1 MASHDKDVGPLL
13 PNPWDAILEAVKEQL
28 PSLDSDSSSSNC
40 EEEELFIFQRNQT
53 ALIPDLSEELA
64 EDPDGAWVTSSGSPP
79 EPAVVPVESAGE
91 PREEWNAGPQAQES
105 VSLEGRAPG
114 RPLQSG
120 DESSSLLRI
129 PVETPTWQDDDGDT
143 AFNTS
148 TSQSPCQGPQGEATL
163 SSQEAG
169 LQTEPPGA
177 ASWAQEGSDSANRRA
192 LRRERRKMI
201 EKDILHKVT
210 WDAQDP
216 ACQDLS
222 GVKEIPCDAAET
234 LPEGPQRGPPL
245 LSLQQ
250 LEEWDL
256 DQVLQS
262 LTGREEL
269 GDGASGAA
277 WWAADRLQGQG
288 LTLNAGAQ
296 WDRSENVDYT
306 VNRTSPLLPGL
317 THSSLLKKTAPL
329 ALLSWRG
336 RHKSYHAKP
345 STQDRLMEQLT
356 LLCAMQSRAFSSA
369 WRVPSDMPQDIKPQE
384 AGSRCASRELGFQAL
399 AMDTQLRSPAG
410 PPTVFIDLRPTK
422 PSDHGPSES
431 CSSSSSSSSHSSC
444 SSSSS
449 DSEEGEEETAA
460 QRDQQGPARLRD
472 CTGKSRL
479 LQQLRAFRKASAQ
492 PKLPAGKGPRSQKAQ
507 APGDTDG
514 SSPGGKQHVTLWA
527 QARPPGGSPR
537 ALGDPLGP
545 GTAREALVPPLGQL

>member
-91 PREEWNAGPQAQES
+91 PWGEWNAGPQAQES

-114 RPLQSG
+114 RPLQSC
-120 DESSSLLRI
+120 DESSSLLRM

-163 SSQEAG
+163 SPQEAG

-222 GVKEIPCDAAET
+222 GVKEMPCDAAET

-262 LTGREEL
+262 LTEQEEL

-277 WWAADRLQGQG
+277 WWAADRLQGQ
-288 LTLNAGAQ
+288 
-296 WDRSENVDYT
+296 D
-306 VNRTSPLLPGL
+306 
-317 THSSLLKKTAPL
+317 
-329 ALLSWRG
+329 
-336 RHKSYHAKP
+336 HAKP
-345 STQDRLMEQLT
+345 STQDRLMGQLT

-369 WRVPSDMPQDIKPQE
+369 WRVSSNSSGHFRRHRLSPSCQQARVPE
-384 AGSRCASRELGFQAL
+384 ARR
-399 AMDTQLRSPAG
+399 
-410 PPTVFIDLRPTK
+410 LRPLEIRL
-422 PSDHGPSES
+422 D
-431 CSSSSSSSSHSSC
+431 
-444 SSSSS
+444 
-449 DSEEGEEETAA
+449 
-460 QRDQQGPARLRD
+460 PA
-472 CTGKSRL
+472 
-479 LQQLRAFRKASAQ
+479 
-492 PKLPAGKGPRSQKAQ
+492 
-507 APGDTDG
+507 
-514 SSPGGKQHVTLWA
+514 PGGKQHVTLWAERQSA

>member
-13 PNPWDAILEAVKEQL
+13 PNPWDAILKAVKEQL

-91 PREEWNAGPQAQES
+91 PRGEWNAGPQAQES

-222 GVKEIPCDAAET
+222 GVKEMPCDAAET

-277 WWAADRLQGQG
+277 WWAADRLQGQ
-288 LTLNAGAQ
+288 
-296 WDRSENVDYT
+296 D
-306 VNRTSPLLPGL
+306 
-317 THSSLLKKTAPL
+317 
-329 ALLSWRG
+329 
-336 RHKSYHAKP
+336 HAKP

-356 LLCAMQSRAFSSA
+356 LLCAMQSRTFSSA

-507 APGDTDG
+507 APGDTAG
-514 SSPGGKQHVTLWA
+514 SSPGGKQHVTLWDERQSA

>member
-91 PREEWNAGPQAQES
+91 PWGEWNAGPQAQES

-114 RPLQSG
+114 RPLQSC
-120 DESSSLLRI
+120 DESSSLLRM

-163 SSQEAG
+163 SPQEAG

-222 GVKEIPCDAAET
+222 GVKEMPCDAAET

-262 LTGREEL
+262 LTEQEEL

-277 WWAADRLQGQG
+277 WWAADRLQGQ
-288 LTLNAGAQ
+288 
-296 WDRSENVDYT
+296 D
-306 VNRTSPLLPGL
+306 
-317 THSSLLKKTAPL
+317 
-329 ALLSWRG
+329 
-336 RHKSYHAKP
+336 HAKP
-345 STQDRLMEQLT
+345 STQDRLMGQLT

-384 AGSRCASRELGFQAL
+384 AGSRETEAQRGCLAQDVSGRAHSGHREVTQLPGSSHPRCASRELGFQAL
-399 AMDTQLRSPAG
+399 AMDTRLRSPAE

-431 CSSSSSSSSHSSC
+431 GPLVSAGWALASLPILLPWVTRETRVLQVPGGNHAWLEW
-444 SSSSS
+444 SSS

-460 QRDQQGPARLRD
+460 RRDQQGPARLRD
-472 CTGKSRL
+472 CTGKSQL
-479 LQQLRAFRKASAQ
+479 LQQLRAFQKASAQ

-507 APGDTDG
+507 APGDTAG
-514 SSPGGKQHVTLWA
+514 SSPGGEATCNTL
-527 QARPPGGSPR
+527 G
-537 ALGDPLGP
+537 
-545 GTAREALVPPLGQL
+545 

>member
-28 PSLDSDSSSSNC
+28 PSLDSDSSS
-40 EEEELFIFQRNQT
+40 
-53 ALIPDLSEELA
+53 
-64 EDPDGAWVTSSGSPP
+64 
-79 EPAVVPVESAGE
+79 PAVVPVESAGE
-91 PREEWNAGPQAQES
+91 PWGEWNAGPQAQES
-105 VSLEGRAPG
+105 ASLEGRAPG
-114 RPLQSG
+114 RPLQSC
-120 DESSSLLRI
+120 DESSSLLRM
-129 PVETPTWQDDDGDT
+129 PVETPTWQDDDGGT

-163 SSQEAG
+163 SPQEAG

-177 ASWAQEGSDSANRRA
+177 ASWAQEGSDSANHRA

-222 GVKEIPCDAAET
+222 GVKEMPCDAAET
-234 LPEGPQRGPPL
+234 LPEGPQRGLTL

-250 LEEWDL
+250 LEECDL

-262 LTGREEL
+262 LTGREEDP
-269 GDGASGAA
+269 GDGASGAT
-277 WWAADRLQGQG
+277 WWAADRLQGQ
-288 LTLNAGAQ
+288 
-296 WDRSENVDYT
+296 D
-306 VNRTSPLLPGL
+306 
-317 THSSLLKKTAPL
+317 
-329 ALLSWRG
+329 
-336 RHKSYHAKP
+336 HAKP

-356 LLCAMQSRAFSSA
+356 LLCATQSRAFSSA

-422 PSDHGPSES
+422 PSDQGPSE
-431 CSSSSSSSSHSSC
+431 
-444 SSSSS
+444 
-449 DSEEGEEETAA
+449 
-460 QRDQQGPARLRD
+460 RD
-472 CTGKSRL
+472 CTGKSQL
-479 LQQLRAFRKASAQ
+479 LQQLWAFRKASAQ
-492 PKLPAGKGPRSQKAQ
+492 PKLPAGKGPRRQKAQ
-507 APGDTDG
+507 APGDTAG

-527 QARPPGGSPR
+527 ERQSTQARPPGGSPR

>member
-28 PSLDSDSSSSNC
+28 PSLDSDSSS
-40 EEEELFIFQRNQT
+40 
-53 ALIPDLSEELA
+53 
-64 EDPDGAWVTSSGSPP
+64 
-79 EPAVVPVESAGE
+79 PAVVPVESAGE
-91 PREEWNAGPQAQES
+91 PWGEWNAGAQPQKSA
-105 VSLEGRAPG
+105 SLEGRAPG
-114 RPLQSG
+114 RPLQSC
-120 DESSSLLRI
+120 DESSSLLRM
-129 PVETPTWQDDDGDT
+129 PAETPMWQDDNGRT

-163 SSQEAG
+163 SPQEAG

-201 EKDILHKVT
+201 KKDILHKVT
-210 WDAQDP
+210 WDAQDT
-216 ACQDLS
+216 AYQDLS
-222 GVKEIPCDAAET
+222 GVKETPCDAAET
-234 LPEGPQRGPPL
+234 LPEGPQGGLPL

-262 LTGREEL
+262 LTGREEDP
-269 GDGASGAA
+269 GDCASGAA
-277 WWAADRLQGQG
+277 WWAADRLQGR
-288 LTLNAGAQ
+288 
-296 WDRSENVDYT
+296 D
-306 VNRTSPLLPGL
+306 
-317 THSSLLKKTAPL
+317 
-329 ALLSWRG
+329 
-336 RHKSYHAKP
+336 HAKP

-356 LLCAMQSRAFSSA
+356 LLCASQSRAFSSA
-369 WRVPSDMPQDIKPQE
+369 WRVPSDTPQDIKPQE
-384 AGSRCASRELGFQAL
+384 AGSRCASKELGFQAL
-399 AMDTQLRSPAG
+399 AIDTRLRSPAE

-422 PSDHGPSES
+422 PSDQGPSES

-449 DSEEGEEETAA
+449 DSEDEGEEETAA
-460 QRDQQGPARLRD
+460 RRDQQGPARLRD
-472 CTGKSRL
+472 CTGKSQL

-492 PKLPAGKGPRSQKAQ
+492 PKLPAGEGPGSQKAQ
-507 APGDTDG
+507 APGDTAG
-514 SSPGGKQHVTLWA
+514 SSPGGKQHVTLWAERQNA

-545 GTAREALVPPLGQL
+545 GTAREALVPPPGQL

>member
-91 PREEWNAGPQAQES
+91 PWGEWNAGPQAQES
-105 VSLEGRAPG
+105 VSLQGRAPG
-114 RPLQSG
+114 RPLQSC
-120 DESSSLLRI
+120 DESSSLLRM

-163 SSQEAG
+163 SPQEAG
-169 LQTEPPGA
+169 LQTEPPGT

-222 GVKEIPCDAAET
+222 GVKEMPCDAAET
-234 LPEGPQRGPPL
+234 LPQGPQRGPPL
-245 LSLQQ
+245 LSLQVGQ
-250 LEEWDL
+250 LEGWPTMP
-256 DQVLQS
+256 VLVS
-262 LTGREEL
+262 LGHT
-269 GDGASGAA
+269 A
-277 WWAADRLQGQG
+277 
-288 LTLNAGAQ
+288 
-296 WDRSENVDYT
+296 
-306 VNRTSPLLPGL
+306 SPLP
-317 THSSLLKKTAPL
+317 TD
-329 ALLSWRG
+329 
-336 RHKSYHAKP
+336 HAKP

-384 AGSRCASRELGFQAL
+384 AGTCPSSCPGSPGRPGCSKSLVGTMPGWSGLVMSRGTHIS
-399 AMDTQLRSPAG
+399 SP
-410 PPTVFIDLRPTK
+410 R
-422 PSDHGPSES
+422 S
-431 CSSSSSSSSHSSC
+431 CSS

-460 QRDQQGPARLRD
+460 RRDQQGPARLRLLLLCHRD
-472 CTGKSRL
+472 CTGKSQL

-507 APGDTDG
+507 APGDTAG
-514 SSPGGKQHVTLWA
+514 SSPGGKQHVTLWAERQSA

>member
-40 EEEELFIFQRNQT
+40 EEEELIIFQRNQT

-91 PREEWNAGPQAQES
+91 PWGEWNAGPQPQKSA
-105 VSLEGRAPG
+105 SLEGRAPG
-114 RPLQSG
+114 RPLQSCN
-120 DESSSLLRI
+120 ESSSLLRM
-129 PVETPTWQDDDGDT
+129 PAETPTWQDDNGGT

-163 SSQEAG
+163 SPQEAG

-201 EKDILHKVT
+201 KKDILHKVT

-222 GVKEIPCDAAET
+222 GVKEMPCDAAET
-234 LPEGPQRGPPL
+234 LPEGPQGGLPL
-245 LSLQQ
+245 LSLHQ

-262 LTGREEL
+262 LTGREEDP

-277 WWAADRLQGQG
+277 WWAADRLQGR
-288 LTLNAGAQ
+288 
-296 WDRSENVDYT
+296 D
-306 VNRTSPLLPGL
+306 
-317 THSSLLKKTAPL
+317 
-329 ALLSWRG
+329 
-336 RHKSYHAKP
+336 HAKP

-356 LLCAMQSRAFSSA
+356 LLCATQSRAFSSA
-369 WRVPSDMPQDIKPQE
+369 WRVPSDTPQDIKPQE
-384 AGSRCASRELGFQAL
+384 AGSRCASKELGFQAL
-399 AMDTQLRSPAG
+399 AMDTRLRSPAE

-422 PSDHGPSES
+422 PSDQGPSE
-431 CSSSSSSSSHSSC
+431 SSSSSSSSHSSC

-449 DSEEGEEETAA
+449 DSEEEGEEETAA
-460 QRDQQGPARLRD
+460 QRDQQGPARLWD
-472 CTGKSRL
+472 CTGKSQL
-479 LQQLRAFRKASAQ
+479 LQQLRAFRKALAQ
-492 PKLPAGKGPRSQKAQ
+492 PKLPAGEGPGSQKAQ
-507 APGDTDG
+507 APGDTAG
-514 SSPGGKQHVTLWA
+514 SSPGGKQHVTLWAERQSA

-537 ALGDPLGP
+537 ALGDSLGP
-545 GTAREALVPPLGQL
+545 GTAREALVPPPGQL

>member
-40 EEEELFIFQRNQT
+40 EEEELIIFQRNQT

-64 EDPDGAWVTSSGSPP
+64 KDPDGAWVTSSGSPP

-91 PREEWNAGPQAQES
+91 PWGEWNAGAQPQKSA
-105 VSLEGRAPG
+105 SLEGRAPG
-114 RPLQSG
+114 RPLQSC
-120 DESSSLLRI
+120 DESSSLLRM
-129 PVETPTWQDDDGDT
+129 PAETPTWQDDNGRT

-163 SSQEAG
+163 SPQEAG

-201 EKDILHKVT
+201 KKDILHKVT

-216 ACQDLS
+216 AYQDLS
-222 GVKEIPCDAAET
+222 GVKETPCDAAET
-234 LPEGPQRGPPL
+234 LPEGPQGGLPL

-262 LTGREEL
+262 LTGREEDP
-269 GDGASGAA
+269 GDYASGAA
-277 WWAADRLQGQG
+277 WWAADRLQGR
-288 LTLNAGAQ
+288 
-296 WDRSENVDYT
+296 D
-306 VNRTSPLLPGL
+306 
-317 THSSLLKKTAPL
+317 
-329 ALLSWRG
+329 
-336 RHKSYHAKP
+336 HAKP

-356 LLCAMQSRAFSSA
+356 LLCATQSRAFSSA
-369 WRVPSDMPQDIKPQE
+369 WRVPSDTPQDIKPQE
-384 AGSRCASRELGFQAL
+384 AGSRCASKELGFQAL
-399 AMDTQLRSPAG
+399 AMDTRLRSPAE

-422 PSDHGPSES
+422 PSDQGPSES
-431 CSSSSSSSSHSSC
+431 CSSSSSSSSHSGC

-449 DSEEGEEETAA
+449 DSEDEGEEETAA
-460 QRDQQGPARLRD
+460 RRDQQGPARLRD
-472 CTGKSRL
+472 CTGKSQL

-492 PKLPAGKGPRSQKAQ
+492 PKLPAGEGPGSQKAQ
-507 APGDTDG
+507 APGDTAG
-514 SSPGGKQHVTLWA
+514 SSPGGKQHVTLWAERQSA

-545 GTAREALVPPLGQL
+545 GTAREALVPPPGQL

>member
-91 PREEWNAGPQAQES
+91 PRGEWNAGPQAQES

-222 GVKEIPCDAAET
+222 GVKEMPCDAAET

-277 WWAADRLQGQG
+277 WWAADRLQGQ
-288 LTLNAGAQ
+288 
-296 WDRSENVDYT
+296 D
-306 VNRTSPLLPGL
+306 
-317 THSSLLKKTAPL
+317 
-329 ALLSWRG
+329 
-336 RHKSYHAKP
+336 HAKP

-384 AGSRCASRELGFQAL
+384 AGSRETEAQRGCLAQDISGRAHSGHREVTQLPGSSHPRCASRELGFQAL

-492 PKLPAGKGPRSQKAQ
+492 PKLPAGEGPRSQKAQ
-507 APGDTDG
+507 APGDTAG
-514 SSPGGKQHVTLWA
+514 SSPGGKQHITLWDERQSA

>member
-79 EPAVVPVESAGE
+79 EVCGMQDPGIHEPAVVPVESAGE
-91 PREEWNAGPQAQES
+91 PWGEWNAGPQAQES

-114 RPLQSG
+114 RPLQSC
-120 DESSSLLRI
+120 DESSSLLRM

-163 SSQEAG
+163 SPQEAG

-222 GVKEIPCDAAET
+222 GVKEMPCDAAET

-262 LTGREEL
+262 LTEQEEL

-296 WDRSENVDYT
+296 VHTHKW
-306 VNRTSPLLPGL
+306 LLPGPPNKIGQWAG
-317 THSSLLKKTAPL
+317 HSQPSSSPH
-329 ALLSWRG
+329 LLSL
-336 RHKSYHAKP
+336 S
-345 STQDRLMEQLT
+345 
-356 LLCAMQSRAFSSA
+356 
-369 WRVPSDMPQDIKPQE
+369 
-384 AGSRCASRELGFQAL
+384 
-399 AMDTQLRSPAG
+399 
-410 PPTVFIDLRPTK
+410 
-422 PSDHGPSES
+422 
-431 CSSSSSSSSHSSC
+431 
-444 SSSSS
+444 
-449 DSEEGEEETAA
+449 
-460 QRDQQGPARLRD
+460 
-472 CTGKSRL
+472 
-479 LQQLRAFRKASAQ
+479 
-492 PKLPAGKGPRSQKAQ
+492 
-507 APGDTDG
+507 
-514 SSPGGKQHVTLWA
+514 
-527 QARPPGGSPR
+527 PPGHS
-537 ALGDPLGP
+537 GP
-545 GTAREALVPPLGQL
+545 QR

>member
-13 PNPWDAILEAVKEQL
+13 PNPWDAILEAIKEQL

-91 PREEWNAGPQAQES
+91 LWGEWNAGPQPQES
-105 VSLEGRAPG
+105 ASLEGRAPG
-114 RPLQSG
+114 RALQSC
-120 DESSSLLRI
+120 DESSSLLRL
-129 PVETPTWQDDDGDT
+129 PAETPTWQDDDGGT

-148 TSQSPCQGPQGEATL
+148 TSQSPCQGPQGEATF
-163 SSQEAG
+163 SPQEAG
-169 LQTEPPGA
+169 LQTEPPGD
-177 ASWAQEGSDSANRRA
+177 ASGAQEGSDSVNRRA

-222 GVKEIPCDAAET
+222 GVKETPCDAAEM
-234 LPEGPQRGPPL
+234 LPEGPQRGLPL

-262 LTGREEL
+262 LTGREEDL

-277 WWAADRLQGQG
+277 WWAADRLQGR
-288 LTLNAGAQ
+288 
-296 WDRSENVDYT
+296 D
-306 VNRTSPLLPGL
+306 
-317 THSSLLKKTAPL
+317 
-329 ALLSWRG
+329 
-336 RHKSYHAKP
+336 HAKP

-356 LLCAMQSRAFSSA
+356 LLCDTQSRAFSSA
-369 WRVPSDMPQDIKPQE
+369 WRVPSDMPQDIKLQE
-384 AGSRCASRELGFQAL
+384 AGSRCASRELSFQVL
-399 AMDTQLRSPAG
+399 AMDTRLRSPAG

-422 PSDHGPSES
+422 PSDQGPSES
-431 CSSSSSSSSHSSC
+431 CSSSFSSHSSC

-460 QRDQQGPARLRD
+460 RRDQQGPARLRD
-472 CTGKSRL
+472 CTGKSQL
-479 LQQLRAFRKASAQ
+479 LQQLWAFQKASAQ
-492 PKLPAGKGPRSQKAQ
+492 PKLPAGEGSRSQKAQ
-507 APGDTDG
+507 APGDMAG
-514 SSPGGKQHVTLWA
+514 SSSRGKQHVTL
-527 QARPPGGSPR
+527 
-537 ALGDPLGP
+537 
-545 GTAREALVPPLGQL
+545 